1 MGRRRDRGRGRDVE
15 HAGRVTHAVCPVRG
29 DDRPCLPLNRVTRWP
44 VVGGRVTDHCTC
56 SCGRRFPTGHPD
68 AAQHLVAPADPGAAV
83 TVAPGAGATW
93 SIDEVHPPDTEVA
106 RAATGVVPVETEVL
120 HRPTAPVGEVTRDV
134 KALAKHMVKVMH
146 RAPGVGLAA
155 NQVGAPLRMFVQ
167 VHKRALPETLVDPE
181 VRATEG
187 SWTYPEGCLSLQLE
201 ETDARL
207 VRPRRIQVRARTLH
221 GDVLE
226 ASLDEVVARIAQ
238 HEIDHLDGIE
248 YVQRLTGDDRERVY
262 EAMAAAGID
271 TSWLPAT
278 PYQHAG
284 GGPVGGGGAGRRPG
298 WRAGDR

>member
-1 MGRRRDRGRGRDVE
+1 MARRRDRGGSRDVE
-15 HAGRVTHAVCPVRG
+15 HAGRVTHSGCPVRG

-44 VVGGRVTDHCTC
+44 VAGGRVTDHCTC
-56 SCGRRFPTGHPD
+56 SCGRRFPTSHPD
-68 AAQHLVAPADPGAAV
+68 AAEHLVDPVEPGGAVA
-83 TVAPGAGATW
+83 VAPGVSATW
-93 SIDEVHPPDTEVA
+93 SIDEVRPFDAEDD

-120 HRPTAPVGEVTRDV
+120 HRPTSLVGEVTRDV

-187 SWTYPEGCLSLQLE
+187 TWTYPEGCLSLQVE

-221 GDVLE
+221 GDVVE
-226 ASLDEVVARIAQ
+226 ATLDEVVARIAQ

-248 YVQRLTGDDRERVY
+248 YVQRLTGEDGERVY
-262 EAMAAAGID
+262 EVMAADGID
-271 TSWLPAT
+271 TSWLPPT
-278 PYQHAG
+278 PY
-284 GGPVGGGGAGRRPG
+284 
-298 WRAGDR
+298 